1 MPQDS
6 SVETCWANIKGAVH
20 SLCAQFVPL
29 KTRKVGPLKPHWF
42 DKEYNRLSRQR
53 RRLWNVFLLSGS
65 ADDYEAY
72 KRQRN
77 LCNSTK
83 TRKRRQFEEQLA
95 CSAKTAPKRIFAYVK
110 RRLKS
115 AGNVPVLVGSNGQPL
130 SSNTERASALAAHF
144 ASVFATNQTS
154 APSSAVA
161 APTELTDLICNV
173 AEVHG
178 LVSCLDS
185 TKPAGPDGLH
195 PLILKSLSAV
205 ISPAVTDL
213 FNRSLSIGCVPCDWK
228 CAVVKPIP
236 KGGDTRKVENY
247 RPICLTAVLSKV
259 LEKIVK
265 KRLLQLLEINSLLTP
280 AQHGFVRGRSC
291 ITNLLLTWHEW
302 LQAVNQ
308 RKSVDVVY
316 VDFSK
321 AFDRVNHEILLQK
334 LRECGVGGSLHQWI
348 RDFLVGRKWRVQV
361 DSHLTDWYP
370 STSGVPQGTV
380 LGPILFLIHIN
391 DVPNLLRS
399 PCALF
404 ADDLKLWRVIH
415 TSDDFDILQ
424 QDLDR
429 LSMWSAEVSLPINS
443 AKSLLLCLGK
453 GGAGR
458 SYTLDGQV
466 LHPAHCVRDLGV
478 IQRYDMKSLDN
489 TDNTYRTALRSLWA
503 LKRSFC
509 TWSKEIATRL
519 FTSIVRPVLEYGSP
533 AYCPLTKGE
542 IHKLE
547 RVQHIATRLI
557 PGLQGVPY
565 EERCRQLGLYTLAYR
580 RVRVDL
586 IMTHRV
592 LHLGA
597 YPMLRPLLHVR
608 ASSSTRGHQYKLV
621 VPDLKDI
628 ICQVISES
636 LFLKILPEDELVF
649 LDKFTKLSEKAQF
662 LSIRIFGRVQVIFRR
677 NDLEKL
683 AGNEL
688 DISLHEVVT
697 LGLLSSDLSSIDHEC
712 LIGCLT
718 RSELEQLAAKYNIK
732 DYKKLRMAQLVDV
745 LLKKASVSPL
755 GLFVGKPIEPES
767 HFKRQITRILGT
779 CWSPKVSRMRLLA
792 GTIWLASIGS
802 DTSSSGPLRVKS
814 VEAYLKTELYNM
826 LLVRRG
832 ELIYPAYEIHRCT
845 QIYRSSEDL
854 QEYLELLDTEL
865 RLDYMLNSKDYVS
878 AAAEL
883 ERLKPHLV
891 DLVTNPK
898 YRRYDVPS
906 FLRRY
911 TAPYRALRIL
921 YTGVDLLERRRLYS
935 QAVALILSILQLQT
949 VVTASSTCPLD
960 ELGPCRVSRLLMRL
974 LIDQG
979 NHLKQPLSALKM
991 VQQFLYRDACDC
1003 SKAMVCCGLRSGL
1016 RLSLQEQI
1024 NKLLESVQ
1032 SSEQNSLGVLDES
1045 TQKPKRRRTNNDLP
1059 VLLSNHFS
1067 LAESPL
1073 LNACLADTLMQ
1084 ATEPR

>member
-1 MPQDS
+1 MNKHDDLIRFIASRRPDVVGLAETWLTSEVTSEEIAITDYSCFRCDRQSNSRGGVLLYLRSTLCGRLVSTYRSIDGLCEQLWCSIHLRRGELLVGVAYRSPLSNGLDWLTHVQNQMSRPQFLLTGDFNLPRILWPEVQLLPGHNEVETRFAELVLETGTVQHITQPTRITPRSMPSCLDLLLTSCEQTVHDIEVLEPMAASDHSTIMATIDLQLPCVRPVAPTYNYWKADFDGLILAANQLDWSMPQDS

-29 KTRKVGPLKPHWF
+29 KTRKVGPMKPHWF

-53 RRLWNVFLLSGS
+53 RRLWNAFLLSGS

-115 AGNVPVLVGSNGQPL
+115 AGDVPVLVGSNGQPL
-130 SSNTERASALAAHF
+130 SSSTERASALAAHF
-144 ASVFATNQTS
+144 ASVFATNQTC

-161 APTELTDLICNV
+161 APTELTDLICDV

-265 KRLLQLLEINSLLTP
+265 KRLLQLLETNSLLTP

-466 LHPAHCVRDLGV
+466 LHPTHCVRDLGV

-489 TDNTYRTALRSLWA
+489 TDNMYRTALRSLWA

-621 VPDLKDI
+621 VPDLKW
-628 ICQVISES
+628 V
-636 LFLKILPEDELVF
+636 
-649 LDKFTKLSEKAQF
+649 A
-662 LSIRIFGRVQVIFRR
+662 
-677 NDLEKL
+677 
-683 AGNEL
+683 
-688 DISLHEVVT
+688 H
-697 LGLLSSDLSSIDHEC
+697 
-712 LIGCLT
+712 
-718 RSELEQLAAKYNIK
+718 
-732 DYKKLRMAQLVDV
+732 
-745 LLKKASVSPL
+745 PL
-755 GLFVGKPIEPES
+755 
-767 HFKRQITRILGT
+767 
-779 CWSPKVSRMRLLA
+779 C
-792 GTIWLASIGS
+792 
-802 DTSSSGPLRVKS
+802 
-814 VEAYLKTELYNM
+814 
-826 LLVRRG
+826 
-832 ELIYPAYEIHRCT
+832 
-845 QIYRSSEDL
+845 
-854 QEYLELLDTEL
+854 
-865 RLDYMLNSKDYVS
+865 
-878 AAAEL
+878 
-883 ERLKPHLV
+883 
-891 DLVTNPK
+891 
-898 YRRYDVPS
+898 
-906 FLRRY
+906 
-911 TAPYRALRIL
+911 
-921 YTGVDLLERRRLYS
+921 LERRVVNMWNRLPS
-935 QAVALILSILQLQT
+935 RIVEANSVSEFKRF
-949 VVTASSTCPLD
+949 LD
-960 ELGPCRVSRLLMRL
+960 AHFADARFDEAFT
-974 LIDQG
+974 G
-979 NHLKQPLSALKM
+979 N
-991 VQQFLYRDACDC
+991 
-1003 SKAMVCCGLRSGL
+1003 
-1016 RLSLQEQI
+1016 
-1024 NKLLESVQ
+1024 
-1032 SSEQNSLGVLDES
+1032 
-1045 TQKPKRRRTNNDLP
+1045 
-1059 VLLSNHFS
+1059 
-1067 LAESPL
+1067 
-1073 LNACLADTLMQ
+1073 
-1084 ATEPR
+1084 